1 MAMIYKAKYLP
12 IANKDILLIS
22 EALSEYPNKAKRL
35 FREMDTKVK
44 MVEKMPYSCPVY
56 HANPEY
62 RHIILEDHLLFYKV
76 DENERKIKIYRILYS
91 KMDIP
96 KHI

>member
-1 MAMIYKAKYLP
+1 MIYKAKYLP
-12 IANKDILLIS
+12 IAYNDILRIS
-22 EALSEYPNKAKRL
+22 EALTDYPSKAKRL

-44 MVEKMPYSCPVY
+44 MVEKMPYSWPVY
-56 HANPEY
+56 HAKPEY
-62 RHIILEDHLLFYKV
+62 RYIILEDHLLFYKV
-76 DENERKIKIYRILYS
+76 DEDERKIKVYRILYS